1 MKLRVLIADP
11 NREFQQMMT
20 TLLSKERDME
30 AADVASDG
38 LEALAKVKTLR
49 PDVVLLDLVQPRLD
63 GLGVL
68 RRLAA
73 QENAPPVLVLTGFV
87 NAHVIAECSELG
99 AAYFM
104 PKPCDTAELIQRLRK
119 CTETKKKPPD
129 GQNVSGQSLNTW
141 PGEKYMSYPLESAV
155 TDLIHEIGIPAHIKG
170 YQYIREGI
178 IMSVK
183 DPEMLNYITKFLYPT
198 IAQKYR
204 TTTSSVERAIRH
216 AIEVAWNRGKL
227 DSMEELF
234 GYNVNSGKGKPT
246 NSEFIALL
254 SDKFRLEYRMKG
266 YEITQ
271 FSA

>member
-20 TLLSKERDME
+20 ALLSRERDME
-30 AADVASDG
+30 VADVSSDG
-38 LEALAKVKTLR
+38 LETLAKVKTLR

-104 PKPCDTAELIQRLRK
+104 PKPCDTEELIARLRK

-129 GQNVSGQSLNTW
+129 GQASAART
-141 PGEKYMSYPLESAV
+141 EMKYMNYPLESAV
-155 TDLIHEIGIPAHIKG
+155 TDLIHEIGVPAHIKG
-170 YQYIREGI
+170 YQYLREAILFTLRSADASAG
-178 IMSVK
+178 
-183 DPEMLNYITKFLYPT
+183 ITKVLYPEV
-198 IAQKYR
+198 AKR
-204 TTTSSVERAIRH
+204 FSTTSTCVERAMRR
-216 AIEVAWNRGKL
+216 AIEVAWDRG
-227 DSMEELF
+227 DEEVRQRIF
-234 GYNVNSGKGKPT
+234 RGTVSANKGKPT
-246 NSEFIALL
+246 NSEFVAMIAEHISRQILL
-254 SDKFRLEYRMKG
+254 
-266 YEITQ
+266 
-271 FSA
+271 

>member
-20 TLLSKERDME
+20 ALLSKERDME

-87 NAHVIAECSELG
+87 NSHVIAECSELG

-104 PKPCDTAELIQRLRK
+104 PKPCDTTELIQRLRK

-141 PGEKYMSYPLESAV
+141 PGDKYMSYPLESAV
-155 TDLIHEIGIPAHIKG
+155 TDIIHEIGVPAHIKG
-170 YQYIREGI
+170 YQYLREAILFTLRDGDA
-178 IMSVK
+178 VTG
-183 DPEMLNYITKFLYPT
+183 ITKVLYPE
-198 IAQKYR
+198 IAKR
-204 TTTSSVERAIRH
+204 FSTTSTCVERAMRR
-216 AIEVAWNRGKL
+216 AIEVAWDRGDEDVRQKI
-227 DSMEELF
+227 F
-234 GYNVNSGKGKPT
+234 RGTISGNKGKPT
-246 NSEFIALL
+246 NGEFIAMIAEHVSRQIIL
-254 SDKFRLEYRMKG
+254 
-266 YEITQ
+266 
-271 FSA
+271 

>member
-20 TLLSKERDME
+20 ALLSKERDME

-87 NAHVIAECSELG
+87 NSHVIAECSELG

-119 CTETKKKPPD
+119 CTEMKKKPPD

-141 PGEKYMSYPLESAV
+141 PGDKYMNYPLESAV
-155 TDLIHEIGIPAHIKG
+155 TDIIHEIGVPAHIKG
-170 YQYIREGI
+170 YQYLREAILFTLRDGDA
-178 IMSVK
+178 VTG
-183 DPEMLNYITKFLYPT
+183 ITKVLYPE
-198 IAQKYR
+198 IAKR
-204 TTTSSVERAIRH
+204 FSTTSTCVERAMRR
-216 AIEVAWNRGKL
+216 AIEVAWDRGDEDVRQKI
-227 DSMEELF
+227 F
-234 GYNVNSGKGKPT
+234 RGTISGNKGKPT
-246 NSEFIALL
+246 NSEFIAMIAEHISRQILL
-254 SDKFRLEYRMKG
+254 
-266 YEITQ
+266 
-271 FSA
+271 

>member
-20 TLLSKERDME
+20 ALLSKERDME

-141 PGEKYMSYPLESAV
+141 PGDKYMSYPLESAV
-155 TDLIHEIGIPAHIKG
+155 TDLLHEIGIPAHIKG
-170 YQYIREGI
+170 YQYLREAILFTLRDAEASAG
-178 IMSVK
+178 
-183 DPEMLNYITKFLYPT
+183 ITKVLYPE
-198 IAQKYR
+198 IAKR
-204 TTTSSVERAIRH
+204 FSTTSTCVERAMRR
-216 AIEVAWNRGKL
+216 AIEVAWDRGDEEVRQKL
-227 DSMEELF
+227 F
-234 GYNVNSGKGKPT
+234 RGTISGNKGKPT
-246 NSEFIALL
+246 NGEFIAMIAEHVSRQIIL
-254 SDKFRLEYRMKG
+254 
-266 YEITQ
+266 
-271 FSA
+271 

>member
-20 TLLSKERDME
+20 ALLSKERDME

-141 PGEKYMSYPLESAV
+141 PGDKYMSYPLESAV
-155 TDLIHEIGIPAHIKG
+155 TDLLHEIGIPAHIKG
-170 YQYIREGI
+170 YQYLREAILFTLRDADASAG
-178 IMSVK
+178 
-183 DPEMLNYITKFLYPT
+183 ITKVLYPE
-198 IAQKYR
+198 IAKR
-204 TTTSSVERAIRH
+204 FSTTSTCVERAMRR
-216 AIEVAWNRGKL
+216 AIEVAWDRG
-227 DSMEELF
+227 DEEVRQKIF
-234 GYNVNSGKGKPT
+234 RGTISGNKGKPT
-246 NSEFIALL
+246 NGEFIAMIAEHVSRQIIL
-254 SDKFRLEYRMKG
+254 
-266 YEITQ
+266 
-271 FSA
+271 

>member
-20 TLLSKERDME
+20 ALLSKERDME

-141 PGEKYMSYPLESAV
+141 PGDKYMSYPLESAV
-155 TDLIHEIGIPAHIKG
+155 TDLIHEIGVPAHIKG
-170 YQYIREGI
+170 YQYLREAILFTLRDADASAG
-178 IMSVK
+178 
-183 DPEMLNYITKFLYPT
+183 ITKVLYPE
-198 IAQKYR
+198 IAKR
-204 TTTSSVERAIRH
+204 FSTTSTCVERAMRR
-216 AIEVAWNRGKL
+216 AIEVAWDRGDEDVRQKL
-227 DSMEELF
+227 F
-234 GYNVNSGKGKPT
+234 RGTISGNKGKPT
-246 NSEFIALL
+246 NGEFIAMIAEHVSRQIIL
-254 SDKFRLEYRMKG
+254 
-266 YEITQ
+266 
-271 FSA
+271 

>member
-20 TLLSKERDME
+20 ALLSKERDME

-129 GQNVSGQSLNTW
+129 GQNVSGQSQNTW

-155 TDLIHEIGIPAHIKG
+155 TDIIHEIGVPAHIKG
-170 YQYIREGI
+170 YQYLREAILFTLRDAGAAAG
-178 IMSVK
+178 
-183 DPEMLNYITKFLYPT
+183 ITKVLYPE
-198 IAQKYR
+198 IAKR
-204 TTTSSVERAIRH
+204 FSTTSTCVERAMRR
-216 AIEVAWNRGKL
+216 AIEVAWDRG
-227 DSMEELF
+227 DEEVRQKIF
-234 GYNVNSGKGKPT
+234 RGTISGNKGKPT
-246 NSEFIALL
+246 NGEFIAMIAEHVSRQISL
-254 SDKFRLEYRMKG
+254 
-266 YEITQ
+266 
-271 FSA
+271 

>member
-87 NAHVIAECSELG
+87 NAQVVAECSELG

-155 TDLIHEIGIPAHIKG
+155 TDLLHEIGIPAHIKG
-170 YQYIREGI
+170 YQYLREAILFTLRDADASAG
-178 IMSVK
+178 
-183 DPEMLNYITKFLYPT
+183 ITKVLYPE
-198 IAQKYR
+198 IAKR
-204 TTTSSVERAIRH
+204 FSTTSTCVERAMRR
-216 AIEVAWNRGKL
+216 AIEVAWDRG
-227 DSMEELF
+227 DEEVRQKIF
-234 GYNVNSGKGKPT
+234 RGTISGNKGKPT
-246 NSEFIALL
+246 NGEFIAMIAEHVSRQIIL
-254 SDKFRLEYRMKG
+254 
-266 YEITQ
+266 
-271 FSA
+271 

>member
-141 PGEKYMSYPLESAV
+141 PGDKYMSYPLESAV
-155 TDLIHEIGIPAHIKG
+155 TDLIHEIGVPAHIKG
-170 YQYIREGI
+170 YQYLREAILFTLRDADASAG
-178 IMSVK
+178 
-183 DPEMLNYITKFLYPT
+183 ITKVLYPE
-198 IAQKYR
+198 IAKR
-204 TTTSSVERAIRH
+204 FSTTSTCVERAMRR
-216 AIEVAWNRGKL
+216 AIEVAWDRG
-227 DSMEELF
+227 DEEVRQKIF
-234 GYNVNSGKGKPT
+234 RGTISGNKGKPT
-246 NSEFIALL
+246 NGEFIAMIAEHVSRQIIL
-254 SDKFRLEYRMKG
+254 
-266 YEITQ
+266 
-271 FSA
+271 

>member
-20 TLLSKERDME
+20 ALLSKERDME
-30 AADVASDG
+30 TADVASDG

-129 GQNVSGQSLNTW
+129 GQSATARPEV
-141 PGEKYMSYPLESAV
+141 KYMNYPLESAV
-155 TDLIHEIGIPAHIKG
+155 TDLIHEIGVPAHIKG
-170 YQYIREGI
+170 YQYLREAILFTLRDADASAG
-178 IMSVK
+178 
-183 DPEMLNYITKFLYPT
+183 ITKVLYPE
-198 IAQKYR
+198 IAKR
-204 TTTSSVERAIRH
+204 FSTTSTCVERAMRR
-216 AIEVAWNRGKL
+216 AIEVAWDRGDEDVRQKL
-227 DSMEELF
+227 F
-234 GYNVNSGKGKPT
+234 RGTISGNKGKPT
-246 NSEFIALL
+246 NGEFIAMIAEHVSRQIIL
-254 SDKFRLEYRMKG
+254 
-266 YEITQ
+266 
-271 FSA
+271 

>member
-20 TLLSKERDME
+20 ALLSKERDME

-87 NAHVIAECSELG
+87 NAHIIAECSELG

-141 PGEKYMSYPLESAV
+141 PGDKYMSYPLESAV
-155 TDLIHEIGIPAHIKG
+155 TDLLHEIGIPAHIKG
-170 YQYIREGI
+170 YQYLREAILFTLRDGDA
-178 IMSVK
+178 VTG
-183 DPEMLNYITKFLYPT
+183 ITKVLYPE
-198 IAQKYR
+198 IAKR
-204 TTTSSVERAIRH
+204 FSTTSTCVERAMRR
-216 AIEVAWNRGKL
+216 AIEVAWDRG
-227 DSMEELF
+227 DEEVRQKIF
-234 GYNVNSGKGKPT
+234 RGTISGNKGKPT
-246 NSEFIALL
+246 NGEFIAMIAEHVSRQIIL
-254 SDKFRLEYRMKG
+254 
-266 YEITQ
+266 
-271 FSA
+271 

>member
-20 TLLSKERDME
+20 ALLSKERDME

-129 GQNVSGQSLNTW
+129 GQSATARPEV
-141 PGEKYMSYPLESAV
+141 KYMNYPLESAV
-155 TDLIHEIGIPAHIKG
+155 TDLIHEIGVPAHIKG
-170 YQYIREGI
+170 YQYLREAILFTLRDADASAG
-178 IMSVK
+178 
-183 DPEMLNYITKFLYPT
+183 ITKVLYPE
-198 IAQKYR
+198 IAKR
-204 TTTSSVERAIRH
+204 FSTTSTCVERAMRR
-216 AIEVAWNRGKL
+216 AIEVAWDRGDEDVRQKL
-227 DSMEELF
+227 F
-234 GYNVNSGKGKPT
+234 RGTISGNKGKPT
-246 NSEFIALL
+246 NGEFIAMIAEHVSRQIIL
-254 SDKFRLEYRMKG
+254 
-266 YEITQ
+266 
-271 FSA
+271 

>member
-20 TLLSKERDME
+20 ALLSRERDME
-30 AADVASDG
+30 AADVSSDG
-38 LEALAKVKTLR
+38 LETLAKVKALR

-87 NAHVIAECSELG
+87 NAQVVAECSELG

-129 GQNVSGQSLNTW
+129 GQASAART
-141 PGEKYMSYPLESAV
+141 EMKYMNYPLESAV
-155 TDLIHEIGIPAHIKG
+155 TELIHEIGVPAHIKG
-170 YQYIREGI
+170 YQYLREAILFTLRNADASAG
-178 IMSVK
+178 
-183 DPEMLNYITKFLYPT
+183 ITKVLYPEV
-198 IAQKYR
+198 AKR
-204 TTTSSVERAIRH
+204 FSTTPTCVERAMRR
-216 AIEVAWNRGKL
+216 AIEVAWDRG
-227 DSMEELF
+227 DEEIRQKIF
-234 GYNVNSGKGKPT
+234 RGTVSANKGKPT
-246 NSEFIALL
+246 NSEFIAMIAEHISRQILL
-254 SDKFRLEYRMKG
+254 
-266 YEITQ
+266 
-271 FSA
+271 

>member
-20 TLLSKERDME
+20 ALLSKERDME
-30 AADVASDG
+30 AADVSSDG
-38 LEALAKVKTLR
+38 LDALAKVKTLR

-87 NAHVIAECSELG
+87 NAQVVAECSELG

-119 CTETKKKPPD
+119 CTEMKKKPPD
-129 GQNVSGQSLNTW
+129 GQNKAPAW

-155 TDLIHEIGIPAHIKG
+155 TDLLHEIGIPAHIKG
-170 YQYIREGI
+170 YQYLREAILFTLRDADASAG
-178 IMSVK
+178 
-183 DPEMLNYITKFLYPT
+183 ITKVLYPE
-198 IAQKYR
+198 IAKR
-204 TTTSSVERAIRH
+204 FSTTSTCVERAMRR
-216 AIEVAWNRGKL
+216 AIEVAWDRGDEEVRQKL
-227 DSMEELF
+227 F
-234 GYNVNSGKGKPT
+234 RGTISGNKGKPT
-246 NSEFIALL
+246 NGEFIAMIAEHVSRQIIL
-254 SDKFRLEYRMKG
+254 
-266 YEITQ
+266 
-271 FSA
+271 

>member
-20 TLLSKERDME
+20 ALLSRERDME
-30 AADVASDG
+30 VADVSSDG
-38 LEALAKVKTLR
+38 LETLAKVKTLR

-87 NAHVIAECSELG
+87 NSHVIAECSELG

-141 PGEKYMSYPLESAV
+141 PGDKYMSYPLESAV
-155 TDLIHEIGIPAHIKG
+155 TDLLHEIGIPAHIKG
-170 YQYIREGI
+170 YQYLREAILFTLREADASAG
-178 IMSVK
+178 
-183 DPEMLNYITKFLYPT
+183 ITKVLYPE
-198 IAQKYR
+198 IAKR
-204 TTTSSVERAIRH
+204 FSTTSTCVERAMRR
-216 AIEVAWNRGKL
+216 AIEVAWDRG
-227 DSMEELF
+227 DEEVRQKIF
-234 GYNVNSGKGKPT
+234 RGTISGNKGKPT
-246 NSEFIALL
+246 NGEFIAMIAEHVSRQISL
-254 SDKFRLEYRMKG
+254 
-266 YEITQ
+266 
-271 FSA
+271 